1 MADNLT
7 REYLK
12 FIDDELNR
20 LWRLGRNAMVGWSPT
35 DVGLEVLFVPQYLLP
50 NLFSN
55 HEDILLGATLRTK
68 SELRGIA
75 DICEIEPYTITVP
88 KELHTAAVGE
98 RSLEYLTKRFS
109 ISKIRNQAVILI
121 DIVGFSQYPPLEQ
134 VTLLNSLSYSIN
146 VAFQRAQEHGVK
158 ISLSH
163 STTGDGFYVWNN
175 ASSLEGNLD
184 LFSFLMLLL
193 AENSLGRRS
202 GIVSTIPE
210 LRSGFHIGE
219 CFEYYQAEGAR
230 PGTSSYIVGDVTI
243 QLARMIEKA
252 IPNQILIG
260 DFDVHANSFLS
271 VGDNSPNYNAPRFLA
286 SSQERL
292 KVFEDVTLSREKVK
306 SIMCYLTGHK
316 ENDATY
322 NVSRYTISDKHG
334 FEHSVYN
341 AKVNV
346 HRQNGEIFLGRQTQ
360 DLDGFDAEELTT
372 PPQPPANSSTDP
384 SNANAVV

>member
-1 MADNLT
+1 
-7 REYLK
+7 
-12 FIDDELNR
+12 
-20 LWRLGRNAMVGWSPT
+20 MVGWSPT

-55 HEDILLGATLRTK
+55 HEDILLGTTLRTK
-68 SELRGIA
+68 MELRGIA

-88 KELHTAAVGE
+88 QDLQSAAVGE

-109 ISKIRNQAVILI
+109 ISKIKNQAVILI
-121 DIVGFSQYPPLEQ
+121 DIVGFSQHPPLEQ

-146 VAFQRAQEHGVK
+146 VAFQRAQEHGVN

-252 IPNQILIG
+252 LPNQILIG
-260 DFDVHANSFLS
+260 EFSAHVNSLVS
-271 VGDNSPNYNAPRFLA
+271 DLPYDAPRFLA

-292 KVFEDVTLSREKVK
+292 KVFENVTLSREKVK

-316 ENDATY
+316 ENDTTY

-334 FEHSVYN
+334 FEHNVYN

-360 DLDGFDAEELTT
+360 DLDGFNAEEIIT
-372 PPQPPANSSTDP
+372 PPHPPSDSPIDSPAED
-384 SNANAVV
+384 AVA